1 MSILIKS
8 MKMPSSCWECK
19 LEQFIDCDV
28 FQGVT
33 SASEYRDKRYA
44 NCPII
49 ELPQHGRLIDAD
61 ELMPDAMYRGTYDT
75 VSAWDIANAPTII
88 EADDEQLDTSCGATD
103 CEYNAGGLCTRN
115 AGCGIRDWLEAK
127 GV

>member
-28 FQGVT
+28 FQGIT

-49 ELPQHGRLIDAD
+49 ELPPHGRLIDAD
-61 ELMPDAMYRGTYDT
+61 ALKAVVCEALKKALDNDSVNLFGAVLAEFVARGFTDE
-75 VSAWDIANAPTII
+75 IENAPTII
-88 EADDEQLDTSCGATD
+88 EAEVS
-103 CEYNAGGLCTRN
+103 E
-115 AGCGIRDWLEAK
+115 
-127 GV
+127 